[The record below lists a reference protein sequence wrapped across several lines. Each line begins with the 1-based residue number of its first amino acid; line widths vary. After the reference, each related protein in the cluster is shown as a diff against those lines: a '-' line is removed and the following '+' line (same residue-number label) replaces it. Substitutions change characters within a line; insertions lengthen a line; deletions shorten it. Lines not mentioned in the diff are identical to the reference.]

1 MAAQQEALQGEV
13 LSELLITDN
22 DEVKAQYPDDI
33 DDTGIRK
40 GAIIHYGSRRGV
52 VAHDPQDESVAVRF
66 PGHEEAEVLPL
77 HEVLLARPAR
87 KEAKKLEKAAKD
99 LHDVICQSEP
109 YKDYGDANKATLQ
122 QIRNGD
128 APPVWSV
135 NDARHRSDLEWI
147 AHICM
152 KACAY
157 RNLVSSLELHKQCW
171 TSLEICVEPAI
182 TLFGRQAP
190 EVVSL
195 LLLQL
200 YAFEDLYDLPNHK
213 GLARHARRKCED
225 LMDVKLEGEV
235 SLPWLSARDPS
246 MRYTSELLRAE
257 ATQHLASATA
267 AMGDPEGAI
276 DIYERAI
283 EQLTTLGDLGRL
295 ATCHHDCAG
304 LLAVAALGEPG
315 SQYREL
321 RECANHALL
330 PKQAKKLVQALKHA
344 CEALRAAELKYGR
357 ISTATAQMHYAVGR
371 ICRDG
376 RLFSPAIHHLGQA
389 SLIYYEVWCGYARM
403 KQHPDVAT
411 AVESLQE
418 AIDNYQVRDPKC
430 IDLPRELRDAID
442 PEASRCKCAQCDKVE
457 TDDVRFDRCSRCKVA
472 KYCSRECQRQHFRE
486 HKHACKVCE
495 PMALKIQEMREKEPD
510 PSSYVPDGYAPKLQ
524 HKAELA
530 REAQRRSEMVTPR
543 RAEGELPTPDAE
555 AAPMDVG

>member
-1 MAAQQEALQGEV
+1 
-13 LSELLITDN
+13 
-22 DEVKAQYPDDI
+22 
-33 DDTGIRK
+33 
-40 GAIIHYGSRRGV
+40 
-52 VAHDPQDESVAVRF
+52 
-66 PGHEEAEVLPL
+66 
-77 HEVLLARPAR
+77 
-87 KEAKKLEKAAKD
+87 
-99 LHDVICQSEP
+99 
-109 YKDYGDANKATLQ
+109 
-122 QIRNGD
+122 
-128 APPVWSV
+128 
-135 NDARHRSDLEWI
+135 
-147 AHICM
+147 
-152 KACAY
+152 
-157 RNLVSSLELHKQCW
+157 
-171 TSLEICVEPAI
+171 
-182 TLFGRQAP
+182 
-190 EVVSL
+190 
-195 LLLQL
+195 
-200 YAFEDLYDLPNHK
+200 
-213 GLARHARRKCED
+213 
-225 LMDVKLEGEV
+225 
-235 SLPWLSARDPS
+235 

-283 EQLTTLGDLGRL
+283 AQLTTLGDLGRL

-357 ISTATAQMHYAVGR
+357 ISTATAQMHYAVGK

-389 SLIYYEVWCGYARM
+389 SLIYYEGWCGYARM

-472 KYCSRECQRQHFRE
+472 KYCSRECQKNHFKE

-495 PMALKIQEMREKEPD
+495 PMAAKIQEMREKEPD

>member
-1 MAAQQEALQGEV
+1 M
-13 LSELLITDN
+13 
-22 DEVKAQYPDDI
+22 
-33 DDTGIRK
+33 
-40 GAIIHYGSRRGV
+40 
-52 VAHDPQDESVAVRF
+52 
-66 PGHEEAEVLPL
+66 LPL

-200 YAFEDLYDLPNHK
+200 YASRTCMIYRTTRAWR
-213 GLARHARRKCED
+213 GTRRKCED

-257 ATQHLASATA
+257 ATQHLAAATA

-304 LLAVAALGEPG
+304 LLAVAALASP
-315 SQYREL
+315 
-321 RECANHALL
+321 
-330 PKQAKKLVQALKHA
+330 V
-344 CEALRAAELKYGR
+344 
-357 ISTATAQMHYAVGR
+357 AV
-371 ICRDG
+371 
-376 RLFSPAIHHLGQA
+376 
-389 SLIYYEVWCGYARM
+389 
-403 KQHPDVAT
+403 
-411 AVESLQE
+411 
-418 AIDNYQVRDPKC
+418 
-430 IDLPRELRDAID
+430 
-442 PEASRCKCAQCDKVE
+442 
-457 TDDVRFDRCSRCKVA
+457 
-472 KYCSRECQRQHFRE
+472 
-486 HKHACKVCE
+486 
-495 PMALKIQEMREKEPD
+495 
-510 PSSYVPDGYAPKLQ
+510 
-524 HKAELA
+524 
-530 REAQRRSEMVTPR
+530 
-543 RAEGELPTPDAE
+543 
-555 AAPMDVG
+555 

>member
-52 VAHDPQDESVAVRF
+52 VAHDPQDECSGAF
-66 PGHEEAEVLPL
+66 PVMR
-77 HEVLLARPAR
+77 RPR
-87 KEAKKLEKAAKD
+87 CCRCMKCYWRGPPVKKQKKLEKAAKD

-246 MRYTSELLRAE
+246 MR
-257 ATQHLASATA
+257 
-267 AMGDPEGAI
+267 
-276 DIYERAI
+276 
-283 EQLTTLGDLGRL
+283 
-295 ATCHHDCAG
+295 
-304 LLAVAALGEPG
+304 
-315 SQYREL
+315 
-321 RECANHALL
+321 
-330 PKQAKKLVQALKHA
+330 
-344 CEALRAAELKYGR
+344 
-357 ISTATAQMHYAVGR
+357 
-371 ICRDG
+371 
-376 RLFSPAIHHLGQA
+376 
-389 SLIYYEVWCGYARM
+389 
-403 KQHPDVAT
+403 
-411 AVESLQE
+411 
-418 AIDNYQVRDPKC
+418 
-430 IDLPRELRDAID
+430 
-442 PEASRCKCAQCDKVE
+442 
-457 TDDVRFDRCSRCKVA
+457 
-472 KYCSRECQRQHFRE
+472 
-486 HKHACKVCE
+486 
-495 PMALKIQEMREKEPD
+495 
-510 PSSYVPDGYAPKLQ
+510 
-524 HKAELA
+524 
-530 REAQRRSEMVTPR
+530 
-543 RAEGELPTPDAE
+543 
-555 AAPMDVG
+555 